1 MMKRRFLSLK
11 RLIMKSSYQLYKA
24 LKAMGYLKEERDE
37 YWWPNSGTF
46 EVVVGAIL
54 TQQTKWQKVEKSLLN
69 LQDKL
74 ELETLANIDLK
85 ELQTLIKPSGFYNT
99 KAKYIK
105 GLCKN
110 ILEDFKNF
118 ETFKSEVDRD
128 WLLKQRGIGKE
139 SADSILC
146 YACYRPVFV
155 VDSYT
160 DRILKAFG
168 YEFESYDEI
177 QEWMQKGI
185 VENIEYENLHKIY
198 ARFHGKIVEF
208 SKDFIRGKKVNIEK
222 LLEYIKLLD

>member
-1 MMKRRFLSLK
+1 MR
-11 RLIMKSSYQLYKA
+11 SSYQLYKA
-24 LKAMGYLKEERDE
+24 LKDMGYLKEERDE
-37 YWWPNSGTF
+37 FWWPNSGTF

-54 TQQTKWQKVEKSLLN
+54 TQQTKWQKVEKSLQN
-69 LQDKL
+69 LAGKL

-99 KAKYIK
+99 KAKYLK

-110 ILEDFKNF
+110 ILQDFGDF
-118 ETFKSEVDRD
+118 ETFKDEVNRE
-128 WLLKQRGIGKE
+128 WLLSQRGIGKE
-139 SADSILC
+139 TADSILC

-160 DRILKAFG
+160 DRILRAFG

-177 QEWMQKGI
+177 QEWMQRGI
-185 VENIEYENLHKIY
+185 SENIDEKDLHRVY

-208 SKDFIRGKKVNIEK
+208 AKDFVRGKKVNTEELNQK
-222 LLEYIKLLD
+222 LKKFD

>member
-1 MMKRRFLSLK
+1 
-11 RLIMKSSYQLYKA
+11 MKSSYQLYKA

-37 YWWPNSGTF
+37 FWWPNSGSF
-46 EVVVGAIL
+46 EVVLGAIL
-54 TQQTKWQKVEKSLLN
+54 TQQTKWQKVEKSLFN
-69 LQDKL
+69 LQGKL

-105 GLCKN
+105 GLCQN
-110 ILEDFKNF
+110 ILEDFSDF
-118 ETFKSEVDRD
+118 ETFKSEVDRE

-146 YACYRPVFV
+146 YACYRSVFV

-160 DRILKAFG
+160 DRILRAFG

-177 QEWMQKGI
+177 QEWMQRGI
-185 VENIEYENLHKIY
+185 AENIQAEDLHRVY

-208 SKDFIRGKKVNIEK
+208 AKDYVRGKRVDIEE
-222 LLEYIKLLD
+222 LTNFIY

>member
-1 MMKRRFLSLK
+1 
-11 RLIMKSSYQLYKA
+11 MKSSYQLYKA

-37 YWWPNSGTF
+37 FWWPNSGTF

-54 TQQTKWQKVEKSLLN
+54 TQQTKWQKVEKSLQN
-69 LQDKL
+69 LEGKV

-105 GLCKN
+105 GLCQN
-110 ILEDFKNF
+110 ILKDFGDF
-118 ETFKSEVDRD
+118 ETFKSEVDRE

-146 YACYRPVFV
+146 YACYRPIFV

-160 DRILKAFG
+160 DRILRAFG

-177 QEWMQKGI
+177 QEWMQRGI
-185 VENIEYENLHKIY
+185 AENILEEDLHRVY

-208 SKDFIRGKKVNIEK
+208 AKDYVRGKRVDIEELFEK
-222 LLEYIKLLD
+222 LNQI